1 VKKSTGDKLVRIIES
16 NEKLRKIISL
26 LSKKNPISPSQISFI
41 MGIDP
46 SESILLV
53 QDLIDRGLI
62 DGSNGVSWNKLCSL
76 STKGILVAQ
85 SFEEGELI

>member
-1 VKKSTGDKLVRIIES
+1 VVRIIES
-16 NEKLRKIISL
+16 NEKLRKIIL
-26 LSKKNPISPSQISFI
+26 LVSKKKAVSPSQMSFT

-46 SESILLV
+46 SESILLM
-53 QDLIDRGLI
+53 QDLVDMGLI
-62 DGSNGVSWNKLCSL
+62 DGSDGVSWNKLCSL